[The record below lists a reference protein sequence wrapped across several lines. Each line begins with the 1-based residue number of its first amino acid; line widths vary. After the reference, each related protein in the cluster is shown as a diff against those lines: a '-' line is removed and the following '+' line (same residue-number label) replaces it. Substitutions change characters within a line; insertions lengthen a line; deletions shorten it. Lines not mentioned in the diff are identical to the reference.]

1 MLISG
6 SGAALVIPAEA
17 RRDVLAGR
25 VDYYLVDDTGMTLF
39 KAQHCLSAL
48 KLDCKTKQ
56 DRLID
61 FVCIGGHQRVLEEKK
76 KKKGLGYRRRY
87 LDPEVAAKGIYG
99 D

>member
-6 SGAALVIPAEA
+6 AGAALVIPAEA

-25 VDYYLVDDTGMTLF
+25 VDYYLVDDSGMTLF
-39 KAQHCLSAL
+39 KAKHCLSAL
-48 KLDCKTKQ
+48 KLDCKRQ
-56 DRLID
+56 AERLID
-61 FVCIGGHQRVLEEKK
+61 YACIGGHQRVLDDKK
-76 KKKGLGYRRRY
+76 RKGLGYKKRY